1 MAIRPAH
8 PQQRPLSALSTLLGV
23 RLDPST
29 AVGHSHSPNDLG
41 FLSGITLDSRSVKPG
56 DLYVALAGA
65 RVHGAA
71 FCADAVAAGAVAVLT
86 DPDGRARAAASGV
99 PVFVL
104 ADPRARLGEIACW
117 VYGDPSSRLR
127 LIGVTGTSGKTT
139 STYLLESGLRMA
151 GHLTGLIGGVEL
163 RIGPER
169 LASSLT
175 TPEAPDLQALFAVM
189 VERGVTAAAMEVS
202 SHSLSL
208 GRVAGTSFD
217 VAVFTNLSQDHLDFH
232 ADLEDYFR
240 AKASLFM
247 PPVPLRGGLGGS
259 SPRVST
265 GIGVVNIDD
274 KYGRKLASSALV
286 PVTTFSAS
294 GADEADWRAADVR
307 SGADGSTFRL
317 IGPGGVEADVSL
329 GLAGVFNVA
338 NAVGALVALVEAGV
352 RLEDAVAGV
361 AACPGVP
368 GRLERVPAPGL
379 GVTAFVDYSHK
390 PGAVEA
396 VLRSLR
402 PVTQGNL
409 IIVLGCG
416 GDRDRAKRPMM
427 GAAAASLADVAI
439 LTSDNPRS
447 EDPLAILAAM
457 LDGVLSVPQEER
469 ARVIIEPDRA
479 AAIAQAVALA
489 SPGDVVVVAGKG
501 HETGQYVAGSVLPF
515 DDREVT
521 ADRPRPARQ
530 GAPVIPLSLA
540 RIAQVTGGQLRGDPD
555 AVVSGEVVIDSRRA
569 GPGGLFAAVAGERS
583 DGHDFAA
590 AAVAAG
596 ATAVLATRPVPVPSV
611 LVADVPAALAALARF
626 VVDAL
631 PAVRIAGITGS
642 SGKTS
647 TKDLAAQL
655 VERLGPTI
663 APAGSYNNEFGHP
676 LTVLRA
682 DASTRYL
689 VLELSARGIGHIA
702 HLCRIAPPRY
712 GVVLNVGHAHA
723 GEFGGLDQVARA
735 KGELAEALPA
745 DGTAILNAGD
755 PRVLAMAARTQARV
769 VTFGD
774 AGSRRLGPGGGRAA
788 RRPRAAQLHAADT
801 RRFRAGNPTVAWRA

>member
-1 MAIRPAH
+1 VAIRPAH
-8 PQQRPLSALSTLLGV
+8 QQQRPLSALSTLLGI
-23 RLDPST
+23 RLAAAGS
-29 AVGHSHSPNDLG
+29 SRSPNEEG
-41 FLSGITLDSRSVKPG
+41 FLSGLTLDSRSVKPG
-56 DLYVALAGA
+56 DLYVALPGA

-86 DPDGRARAAASGV
+86 DPEGRARATASGV

-117 VYGDPSSRLR
+117 VYGNPSSRLR

-151 GHLTGLIGGVEL
+151 GHLTGLVGGVEL

-217 VAVFTNLSQDHLDFH
+217 VAVFTNLSPDHLDFH

-247 PPVPLRGGLGGS
+247 PPV
-259 SPRVST
+259 V
-265 GIGVVNIDD
+265 GIVNVDD
-274 KYGRKLASSALV
+274 TYGRRLAKSAPV
-286 PVTTFSAS
+286 PVTTFSAA
-294 GADEADWRAADVR
+294 GRDDADWRAVDVR
-307 SGADGSTFRL
+307 PGADGSTFRL
-317 IGPGGVEADVSL
+317 IGPGGVEADVSV

-338 NAVGALVALVEAGV
+338 NALGALVALVEAGI

-368 GRLERVPAPGL
+368 GRLERVPSAGL

-416 GDRDRAKRPMM
+416 GDRDKAKRPMM

-457 LDGVLSVPQEER
+457 LSGVLSVPQAER
-469 ARVIIEPDRA
+469 ARIVVEPDRA
-479 AAIAQAVALA
+479 AAIEQAVALA
-489 SPGDVVVVAGKG
+489 ASGDVIVVAGKG

-515 DDREVT
+515 DDR
-521 ADRPRPARQ
+521 
-530 GAPVIPLSLA
+530 
-540 RIAQVTGGQLRGDPD
+540 QVT
-555 AVVSGEVVIDSRRA
+555 
-569 GPGGLFAAVAGERS
+569 
-583 DGHDFAA
+583 
-590 AAVAAG
+590 
-596 ATAVLATRPVPVPSV
+596 
-611 LVADVPAALAALARF
+611 
-626 VVDAL
+626 
-631 PAVRIAGITGS
+631 
-642 SGKTS
+642 
-647 TKDLAAQL
+647 
-655 VERLGPTI
+655 
-663 APAGSYNNEFGHP
+663 
-676 LTVLRA
+676 
-682 DASTRYL
+682 
-689 VLELSARGIGHIA
+689 
-702 HLCRIAPPRY
+702 
-712 GVVLNVGHAHA
+712 
-723 GEFGGLDQVARA
+723 
-735 KGELAEALPA
+735 AEALERQA
-745 DGTAILNAGD
+745 K
-755 PRVLAMAARTQARV
+755 TQDSWT
-769 VTFGD
+769 VT
-774 AGSRRLGPGGGRAA
+774 R
-788 RRPRAAQLHAADT
+788 
-801 RRFRAGNPTVAWRA
+801 

>member
-1 MAIRPAH
+1 MAIRPAY

-23 RLDPST
+23 RLAS
-29 AVGHSHSPNDLG
+29 VGQSHSPNDLG
-41 FLSGITLDSRSVKPG
+41 FLSGLTLDSRSVKPG
-56 DLYVALAGA
+56 DLYVALPGA

-71 FCADAVAAGAVAVLT
+71 FCADAVSAGAVAVLT
-86 DPDGRARAAASGV
+86 DPDGRARATASGV

-139 STYLLESGLRMA
+139 STYLLESGLRAA
-151 GHLTGLIGGVEL
+151 GHLTGLVGGVEL

-247 PPVPLRGGLGGS
+247 PPVM
-259 SPRVST
+259 
-265 GIGVVNIDD
+265 GVVNIDD

-286 PVTTFSAS
+286 PVTTFSAA
-294 GADEADWRAADVR
+294 GKDEADWRAADVR

-352 RLEDAVAGV
+352 RLEDAVAGM

-368 GRLERVPAPGL
+368 GRLERVPAHGL

-402 PVTQGNL
+402 PVTQGSL

-427 GAAAASLADVAI
+427 GAAAASLADAAI

-501 HETGQYVAGSVLPF
+501 HETGQYMAGSVLPF
-515 DDREVT
+515 DDRDVT
-521 ADRPRPARQ
+521 ETALRQ
-530 GAPVIPLSLA
+530 L
-540 RIAQVTGGQLRGDPD
+540 
-555 AVVSGEVVIDSRRA
+555 
-569 GPGGLFAAVAGERS
+569 
-583 DGHDFAA
+583 
-590 AAVAAG
+590 
-596 ATAVLATRPVPVPSV
+596 
-611 LVADVPAALAALARF
+611 
-626 VVDAL
+626 
-631 PAVRIAGITGS
+631 
-642 SGKTS
+642 
-647 TKDLAAQL
+647 
-655 VERLGPTI
+655 
-663 APAGSYNNEFGHP
+663 
-676 LTVLRA
+676 
-682 DASTRYL
+682 
-689 VLELSARGIGHIA
+689 
-702 HLCRIAPPRY
+702 
-712 GVVLNVGHAHA
+712 
-723 GEFGGLDQVARA
+723 A
-735 KGELAEALPA
+735 KGH
-745 DGTAILNAGD
+745 
-755 PRVLAMAARTQARV
+755 R
-769 VTFGD
+769 
-774 AGSRRLGPGGGRAA
+774 
-788 RRPRAAQLHAADT
+788 
-801 RRFRAGNPTVAWRA
+801 

>member
-23 RLDPST
+23 RLT
-29 AVGHSHSPNDLG
+29 AAGRSHSPNEEG
-41 FLSGITLDSRSVKPG
+41 FLSGLTLDSRSVQPG
-56 DLYVALAGA
+56 DLYVALPGA

-86 DPDGRARAAASGV
+86 DPDGRDLAAASGV
-99 PVFVL
+99 PVFLL

-139 STYLLESGLRMA
+139 STYLLESGLRAA
-151 GHLTGLIGGVEL
+151 GHLTGLVGGVEL
-163 RIGPER
+163 RIGRER
-169 LASSLT
+169 LASTLT

-208 GRVAGTSFD
+208 GRVAGTGFD

-247 PPVPLRGGLGGS
+247 PPEPSRGGLEGS

-317 IGPGGVEADVSL
+317 IGPGGVEADVSIA
-329 GLAGVFNVA
+329 LAGVFNVA
-338 NAVGALVALVEAGV
+338 NAVGALVALVEAGI
-352 RLEDAVAGV
+352 RLEDAVTGV
-361 AACPGVP
+361 GACPGVP
-368 GRLERVPAPGL
+368 GRLERVPAAGL
-379 GVTAFVDYSHK
+379 DVTAFVDYSHK

-416 GDRDRAKRPMM
+416 GDRDKAKRPMM

-457 LDGVLSVPQEER
+457 LDGVLSVPQQER
-469 ARVIIEPDRA
+469 ARVILEPDRA
-479 AAIAQAVALA
+479 AAIGQAVALA

-515 DDREVT
+515 DDRQVT
-521 ADRPRPARQ
+521 ADALERLAKDQLAPAR
-530 GAPVIPLSLA
+530 
-540 RIAQVTGGQLRGDPD
+540 
-555 AVVSGEVVIDSRRA
+555 
-569 GPGGLFAAVAGERS
+569 
-583 DGHDFAA
+583 
-590 AAVAAG
+590 
-596 ATAVLATRPVPVPSV
+596 PSW
-611 LVADVPAALAALARF
+611 
-626 VVDAL
+626 
-631 PAVRIAGITGS
+631 
-642 SGKTS
+642 
-647 TKDLAAQL
+647 
-655 VERLGPTI
+655 
-663 APAGSYNNEFGHP
+663 
-676 LTVLRA
+676 TVNR
-682 DASTRYL
+682 
-689 VLELSARGIGHIA
+689 
-702 HLCRIAPPRY
+702 
-712 GVVLNVGHAHA
+712 
-723 GEFGGLDQVARA
+723 
-735 KGELAEALPA
+735 
-745 DGTAILNAGD
+745 
-755 PRVLAMAARTQARV
+755 
-769 VTFGD
+769 
-774 AGSRRLGPGGGRAA
+774 
-788 RRPRAAQLHAADT
+788 
-801 RRFRAGNPTVAWRA
+801 

>member
-1 MAIRPAH
+1 VAIRPAY

-23 RLDPST
+23 RLT
-29 AVGHSHSPNDLG
+29 AVGQSHSPNDLG
-41 FLSGITLDSRSVKPG
+41 FLSGLTLDSRSVQPG
-56 DLYVALAGA
+56 DLYVALPGA

-71 FCADAVAAGAVAVLT
+71 FCADAVTAGAVAVLT
-86 DPDGRARAAASGV
+86 DLDGRARATATGV

-189 VERGVTAAAMEVS
+189 AERGVTAAAMEVS

-247 PPVPLRGGLGGS
+247 PPV
-259 SPRVST
+259 
-265 GIGVVNIDD
+265 IGVVNIDD

-352 RLEDAVAGV
+352 RLEDAVAGM

-479 AAIAQAVALA
+479 AAIAYAVALA

-521 ADRPRPARQ
+521 ETA
-530 GAPVIPLSLA
+530 L
-540 RIAQVTGGQLRGDPD
+540 GQL
-555 AVVSGEVVIDSRRA
+555 
-569 GPGGLFAAVAGERS
+569 
-583 DGHDFAA
+583 
-590 AAVAAG
+590 
-596 ATAVLATRPVPVPSV
+596 
-611 LVADVPAALAALARF
+611 
-626 VVDAL
+626 
-631 PAVRIAGITGS
+631 
-642 SGKTS
+642 
-647 TKDLAAQL
+647 
-655 VERLGPTI
+655 
-663 APAGSYNNEFGHP
+663 
-676 LTVLRA
+676 
-682 DASTRYL
+682 
-689 VLELSARGIGHIA
+689 
-702 HLCRIAPPRY
+702 
-712 GVVLNVGHAHA
+712 
-723 GEFGGLDQVARA
+723 A
-735 KGELAEALPA
+735 KVH
-745 DGTAILNAGD
+745 
-755 PRVLAMAARTQARV
+755 R
-769 VTFGD
+769 
-774 AGSRRLGPGGGRAA
+774 
-788 RRPRAAQLHAADT
+788 
-801 RRFRAGNPTVAWRA
+801 